1 MMMKTDERR
10 KQARLES
17 LNLLSYVCFDE
28 QGSAVHQG
36 MGRTINVSTDGIL
49 LETHDPIEGG
59 RTIELTIGLKD
70 DLVDIRGEVVYS
82 HVNQEK
88 GVRTGIKFV
97 HGDDRTLAVL
107 KQFIKAF
114 HGEKSRG

>member
-1 MMMKTDERR
+1 MRTNERR
-10 KQARLES
+10 RQPRLES

-28 QGSAVHQG
+28 EGSAVHQG
-36 MGRTINVSTDGIL
+36 MGRTINVSTEGIL

-70 DLVDIRGEVVYS
+70 DLVDIRGDVIYS
-82 HVNQEK
+82 YVNQEE

-97 HGDDRTLAVL
+97 HSNERTLAVL
-107 KQFIKAF
+107 KRFIKAF